1 MAGEAASGELFDVA
15 VVGGGVVGCAIA
27 RRFTLDGARVVVLEK
42 AHDVLDGASKGN
54 SGILH
59 TGFDAPPASLEAA
72 CIRDGHREYLE
83 VRERLNLPLI
93 RSGALVIAWTEEEEA
108 ALPALVDQARQNGV
122 EDVTLLSAAETWALE
137 PQLGPGVRASFRVP
151 RESVIDPWSAPHAY
165 LLQAIANGASLFRDR
180 EVLGGAFDGISW
192 RLDTSR
198 GPVRARAVVNAAG
211 LYGDMI
217 DQRLI
222 GRSDYTI
229 KPRKGQFVVYDKPAA
244 CLASH
249 ILLPVPGKITK
260 GVVVCRTAYG
270 NLLVGP
276 TAEEQDDRASAAL
289 VPETLKA
296 LKKRGEEI
304 LPALAGH
311 DVTAIY
317 AGLRPATEFKDF
329 QIRLHPERRYVSVG
343 GIRSTGLSA
352 ALGIARHVGARLGE
366 LGLDGRPLEAPV
378 WPRVERLS
386 EDGER
391 DWQRPGNG
399 GIVCHCERVTRREI
413 EQVLSDPLAPQ
424 SLAGLKRRT
433 RVTMGRCQGF
443 YCSAELADITKGRL
457 PYPVAGRP
465 DER

>member
-1 MAGEAASGELFDVA
+1 M
-15 VVGGGVVGCAIA
+15 
-27 RRFTLDGARVVVLEK
+27 
-42 AHDVLDGASKGN
+42 
-54 SGILH
+54 
-59 TGFDAPPASLEAA
+59 
-72 CIRDGHREYLE
+72 
-83 VRERLNLPLI
+83 
-93 RSGALVIAWTEEEEA
+93 
-108 ALPALVDQARQNGV
+108 
-122 EDVTLLSAAETWALE
+122 
-137 PQLGPGVRASFRVP
+137 
-151 RESVIDPWSAPHAY
+151 
-165 LLQAIANGASLFRDR
+165 
-180 EVLGGAFDGISW
+180 SW

-211 LYGDMI
+211 LYGDMM

-244 CLASH
+244 GLASH

-276 TAEEQDDRASAAL
+276 TAEEQEDRTAASL

-304 LPALAGH
+304 LPALGRH

-329 QIRLHPERRYVSVG
+329 QIRFHPERRYASVG

-366 LGLDGRPLEAPV
+366 LGWDGRPLEAPV
-378 WPRVERLS
+378 WPRVERLA

-443 YCSAELADITKGRL
+443 YCSAELAAITKTRL
-457 PYPVAGRP
+457 PYPVAGRL
-465 DER
+465 DEG